1 MFVGWPSDTA
11 ERAARRCR
19 RAWRNGQIG
28 DGNLHTVGQT
38 TSEAL
43 TRRMELR
50 PDLKDDAGVRSVDDE
65 PPATVGETNWL
76 DEQLERCTVPR
87 RRTNAGR
94 RRASLRRDRVGDPGR
109 GSARS
114 DLSEFDRDLLAHNA
128 ASADHH
134 EHVAERNRRRAAV
147 RPINDPRRAVRRD
160 DSERIRAARSRAC
173 NSGPCLNIVDDYLL

>member
-65 PPATVGETNWL
+65 PPATV
-76 DEQLERCTVPR
+76 
-87 RRTNAGR
+87 
-94 RRASLRRDRVGDPGR
+94 
-109 GSARS
+109 
-114 DLSEFDRDLLAHNA
+114 
-128 ASADHH
+128 
-134 EHVAERNRRRAAV
+134 AE
-147 RPINDPRRAVRRD
+147 P
-160 DSERIRAARSRAC
+160 IRAARSRAC
-173 NSGPCLNIVDDYLL
+173 NSGPCLNIVDDDLLNPSHVGARLGLRSGDRSPVRDDVEHTSRINRREEVPREVRASALWP

>member
-1 MFVGWPSDTA
+1 MFVRGRPIPA
-11 ERAARRCR
+11 ERATRRCR

-28 DGNLHTVGQT
+28 EPVRQN

-50 PDLKDDAGVRSVDDE
+50 PDLKDDARVRSVDDE

-76 DEQLERCTVPR
+76 DAQLERGTVPR
-87 RRTNAGR
+87 RRTNASR
-94 RRASLRRDRVGDPGR
+94 RRARLRRDRVGDPRR

-114 DLSEFDRDLLAHNA
+114 DLSEFDRDVLAHNA

-134 EHVAERNRRRAAV
+134 ERAA
-147 RPINDPRRAVRRD
+147 
-160 DSERIRAARSRAC
+160 E
-173 NSGPCLNIVDDYLL
+173 